1 MAYEV
6 KEELSVA
13 PSVNEWILGQGAQ
26 RNAAEHKGPGV
37 ERNFLF
43 ALLTLFS
50 NHQDRVDLL
59 GSSGRDAYVRQD

>member
-43 ALLTLFS
+43 ALLTLLS
-50 NHQDRVDLL
+50 NHQD
-59 GSSGRDAYVRQD
+59 